1 MKKSVSTLLM
11 VLLSVLAA
19 GILLSTAI
27 LMSGAAGRYRESVA
41 TEQLTAADK
50 AIFQNVLVM
59 RAHRG
64 DIQSVLLAED
74 DPRAKLT
81 EYQGIE
87 AKGYAGIAAALAGV
101 DMPER
106 DDLVARLKANWDATV
121 PQFKLLFDEAAKPK
135 AERVLAR
142 TQAWYDAMTKTLDT
156 ANAASLAVSN
166 RAWMTD
172 PEIARM
178 VQARR
183 LAWQVRDRYGLQCS
197 ALRPNINS
205 SKPLDDAQKA
215 TIAQWRGTVGAGWAG
230 LDDLLA
236 GTGGSGLASVVKSSR
251 GEVEAAHQRMDQLA
265 KGFDGSGKPAM
276 PAPEWN
282 AFCQGPFAGII
293 AIGMTALDGAIA
305 RAEAIRAA
313 ALTSLIMQSM
323 AFVIALL
330 VAAAALRAVRVR
342 LVRPVAAL
350 MQAIDHIGRRDYQ
363 TKVPQFTHAD
373 EFGAMAAALEGLRES
388 AATAERLANE
398 RELDQ
403 GKRLERSQAIDSAC
417 RSFDDTVQAVIVS
430 MGNSTGQLD
439 QSAGDVRKLVDE
451 STEQTT
457 AVASAAETATTNLE
471 TIAAATEELTA
482 SVSEIAAQVQASAAD
497 ARQAVERAAKTNATV
512 EMLDRAANRIGE
524 VVKMITAIASQTN
537 LLALNATI
545 EAARAGEAG
554 RGFAVVAGEVKN
566 LASQTA
572 TATDDITR
580 QIAEIQAATGES
592 VEAIRGI
599 SGNIAGIDEKMTA
612 IAAAVEQQRAATT
625 EISRNFQQAAQG
637 TRAVTDTIGS
647 VAALNRQTGNAGAA
661 MVDSVRRMS
670 TDADRFRVAV
680 EGFLGTVRRA

>member
-19 GILLSTAI
+19 GILVSTAI

-50 AIFQNVLVM
+50 VIFQNVLVM

-64 DIQSVLLAED
+64 DIQSALLSEEN
-74 DPRAKLT
+74 PRAKLT
-81 EYQGIE
+81 DYQGVE
-87 AKGYAGIAAALAGV
+87 AKGYEGIVAALAGV

-106 DDLVARLKANWDATV
+106 DDLIARLKASWDATL
-121 PQFKLLFDEAAKPK
+121 PQFKLLFDEGERPR

-142 TQAWYDAMTKTLDT
+142 TNGWYEAMTKTLDA

-172 PEIARM
+172 PAIAKM

-197 ALRPNINS
+197 ALRPNINN
-205 SKPLDDAQKA
+205 SKPLDDAQRSA
-215 TIAQWRGTVGAGWAG
+215 VAQGRGTINSGWAG
-230 LDDLLA
+230 LDDLTAGATGSALA
-236 GTGGSGLASVVKSSR
+236 TAVKTSR
-251 GEVEAAHQRMDQLA
+251 GEVEAAHQRMDQII
-265 KGFDGSGKPAM
+265 KGLDGGGKPVM

-293 AIGMTALDGAIA
+293 AIGMTALDASIE
-305 RAEAIRAA
+305 RAEAIRTA
-313 ALTSLIMQSM
+313 ALTSLVVQSI
-323 AFVIALL
+323 AFTAALL
-330 VAAAALRAVRVR
+330 VAGLALRAVRIR
-342 LVRPVAAL
+342 LVRPVGAL
-350 MQAIDHIGRRDYQ
+350 MQAIERIGRRDYQ
-363 TKVPQFTHAD
+363 TPVPQFLHAD
-373 EFGAMAAALEGLRES
+373 EFGAMAAALEGLRAS
-388 AATAERLANE
+388 AATAEQLSRE

-417 RSFDDTVQAVIVS
+417 RNFDDTVQAVIVS
-430 MGNSTGQLD
+430 MSNSTGQLD
-439 QSAGDVRKLVDE
+439 SSATDVRKLVDD
-451 STEQTT
+451 STEQTA

-482 SVSEIAAQVQASAAD
+482 SVSEIASQVQASAAD
-497 ARQAVERAAKTNATV
+497 ARQAVEKAAQTNATV

-566 LASQTA
+566 LAAQTA

-592 VEAIRGI
+592 VEAIRAI
-599 SGNIAGIDEKMTA
+599 SLNISGIDEKMTA

-647 VAALNRQTGNAGAA
+647 VAALNRQTGNAGAT

-680 EGFLGTVRRA
+680 EGFLGTVRNA